1 MTPARER
8 TEAAIRDYGDAEYHR
23 ALGNNSFQDAM
34 DTKKDLI
41 DAIDAEVK
49 EERARCYRIV
59 NETDHPE
66 KALRR
71 IKDGL

>member
-41 DAIDAEVK
+41 VAIDAEVA
-49 EERARCYRIV
+49 EERERVINFLAFHSSSFLFLYARR
-59 NETDHPE
+59 TP
-66 KALRR
+66 
-71 IKDGL
+71 